1 MTTASRLDLPA
12 FDAID
17 PEAALA
23 QLKAQVAENL
33 ELIDRI
39 AAAEPA
45 WSTVVAP
52 LEAADDA
59 ISRLWAPIR
68 HLHAVAD
75 NDDLRRAHDAALPVL
90 TDYSNRYGQHRGLL
104 DAYRALSERSDFAEA
119 EPARRM
125 AVEQALRA
133 FRLAGIELEAEAQ
146 QRYREIS
153 QRLSELG
160 NRFSQNLL
168 DATDAFAL
176 TVPIER
182 LAGLPDAAREK
193 ALAEA
198 RAREVEGAVITLDGP
213 TYMAVMSH
221 AEDRALR
228 RAVYEGWVTRA
239 SAFGERPDDWDNA
252 PLIDEMIR
260 LREEQAGLLGFR
272 SWAERQLE
280 GRMAD
285 SPAAVVDFLGDL
297 ARRSV
302 PQARDEFA
310 ELQRFALEELGM
322 TTLEAWDVGFVSE
335 HLRHARY
342 AVSQEALRPWFPVD
356 RVVEGLFE
364 IVGRLFGIEVRET
377 TDWPVWDSEVRCFEV
392 LREGE
397 GGAEEVAGRFY
408 LDLYARRQKRGGA
421 WMDGCRGRRRTANGV
436 QVPIAFL
443 TCNFSAPV
451 ELEDGARTPALLTHD
466 EVITLFHEFGHGL
479 HHMLTRIDVADVAG
493 INGVPWDAVELP
505 SQFLENWCWH
515 PDSVALISKHHETG
529 EPLPPEML
537 ERLIAARNFQSA
549 MMMVRQLEFALFD
562 FRLHDTGFD
571 GDVRAQLAAVRDAV
585 TVVPVPE
592 FNRFEN
598 GFGHIFAGGYSAG
611 YYSYK
616 WAEVLSA
623 DAFSRF
629 EEEGIFD
636 RRAGRDFLH
645 CILERGGS
653 ETPADLFRRFR
664 GRDADIAPLL
674 RHSGIGD
681 PSGGAA

>member
-1 MTTASRLDLPA
+1 MRLP
-12 FDAID
+12 
-17 PEAALA
+17 
-23 QLKAQVAENL
+23 
-33 ELIDRI
+33 
-39 AAAEPA
+39 
-45 WSTVVAP
+45 
-52 LEAADDA
+52 
-59 ISRLWAPIR
+59 RLWAPIR

-75 NDDLRRAHDAALPVL
+75 NDDLRRAHDAALL
-90 TDYSNRYGQHRGLL
+90 FSRITAIASQHRGLL

-198 RAREVEGAVITLDGP
+198 RAREVEGAVITFDGP

-221 AEDRALR
+221 AEDRAPR
-228 RAVYEGWVTRA
+228 RAVYEGWVARA

-260 LREEQAGLLGFR
+260 LREEQAGIAWFPL
-272 SWAERQLE
+272 WAERQLE

-342 AVSQEALRPWFPVD
+342 AVSQEAHVPGFRSTAWSRACSRSLVGFSVSRFARRPTGPSGIPRCVASRCCA
-356 RVVEGLFE
+356 RVRVAWRKWRVASTSTSML
-364 IVGRLFGIEVRET
+364 
-377 TDWPVWDSEVRCFEV
+377 
-392 LREGE
+392 
-397 GGAEEVAGRFY
+397 AGRNE
-408 LDLYARRQKRGGA
+408 AAPG
-421 WMDGCRGRRRTANGV
+421 WM
-436 QVPIAFL
+436 
-443 TCNFSAPV
+443 
-451 ELEDGARTPALLTHD
+451 
-466 EVITLFHEFGHGL
+466 
-479 HHMLTRIDVADVAG
+479 
-493 INGVPWDAVELP
+493 
-505 SQFLENWCWH
+505 
-515 PDSVALISKHHETG
+515 
-529 EPLPPEML
+529 
-537 ERLIAARNFQSA
+537 AA
-549 MMMVRQLEFALFD
+549 
-562 FRLHDTGFD
+562 
-571 GDVRAQLAAVRDAV
+571 
-585 TVVPVPE
+585 
-592 FNRFEN
+592 
-598 GFGHIFAGGYSAG
+598 
-611 YYSYK
+611 
-616 WAEVLSA
+616 
-623 DAFSRF
+623 
-629 EEEGIFD
+629 
-636 RRAGRDFLH
+636 
-645 CILERGGS
+645 
-653 ETPADLFRRFR
+653 
-664 GRDADIAPLL
+664 
-674 RHSGIGD
+674 
-681 PSGGAA
+681 GAAAAPPTAFRCLSRS